1 MTFAEDVKYAKNHEW
16 IKASGDEYIIGISD
30 FAQDELGDIVFVEM
44 PGIGDSIDAGKV
56 FGVVESVKTASDI
69 YMPVGG
75 TITAVN
81 EELKDTPELINES
94 PFDKGWIVRI
104 KVSDASELEQLM
116 DADEYRKMVQ
126 EG

>member
-44 PGIGDSIDAGKV
+44 PAVGDSIEAGKV

-81 EELKDTPELINES
+81 DELKDTPELINES

-104 KVSDASELEQLM
+104 KISDASELDQLM
-116 DADEYRKMVQ
+116 DANTYKKMVQ